1 MDDIVRRGMA
11 RWPNVPSVFGWLG
24 LDRRGQWRI
33 KGDRIG
39 NPMVSEFIGRNY
51 ARDDTGRWFFQNGPQ
66 RVLVELAYTPLVY
79 RLEGT
84 TPDDISLAAQT
95 GAAAAAIDVEQVL
108 LDEDGTLLVA
118 TADGIGLVDDR
129 DAETLPALFRTAR
142 GIKPSDDDL
151 LAAMKDPD
159 HHALGITFG
168 GRLIPVQAIRAE
180 DVPAR
185 FGFVRKPVP
194 PPGVEECY

>member
-11 RWPNVPSVFGWLG
+11 KWPNVPSVFGWLA

-66 RVLVELAYTPLVY
+66 RVFVELAYTPLVY
-79 RLEGT
+79 RLEGE
-84 TPDDISLAAQT
+84 TPNDIRLAAQT
-95 GAAAAAIDVEQVL
+95 GASAAAIDVEQVL

-142 GIKPSDDDL
+142 GATPSDDDL
-151 LAAMKDPD
+151 LAAMADPD
-159 HHALGITFG
+159 HHALGISFG

-180 DVPAR
+180 DVPVR